1 MAPHATHPHFHPKP
15 TIDTAPPAAG
25 ARESGFS
32 SFYFPSLIEPLAHV
46 ASASEG
52 GPRKVVNPFIDSVTG

>member
-15 TIDTAPPAAG
+15 TIDTQAPPQP
-25 ARESGFS
+25 ARERLLF
-32 SFYFPSLIEPLAHV
+32 FFFPSLIEPLAHV

-52 GPRKVVNPFIDSVTG
+52 GPRKVVNPFIDGVTG